1 MVLVES
7 DERKAAFLLQASK
20 ISPELIEIKNSRAET
35 LPADS
40 YDVVVSRAFAD
51 LSSILNYCRNIEV
64 KEKFLHTKSSL
75 VAIDP
80 K

>member
-35 LPADS
+35 LPAGS
-40 YDVVVSRAFAD
+40 YDVVISVLSHLLKIVKNRDGVIQD
-51 LSSILNYCRNIEV
+51 LRIKITKISSV
-64 KEKFLHTKSSL
+64 F
-75 VAIDP
+75 
-80 K
+80 